1 MQFTES
7 EVRFLRQENAIRKIK
22 PMLDLRELGCP
33 EHIFEKVLE
42 SRRHKLGP
50 EFAKFREQQ
59 GTSLTTPARPD
70 LDARIA
76 AARLF

>member
-7 EVRFLRQENAIRKIK
+7 EVRFLRQENAICKIK

-33 EHIFEKVLE
+33 EHIFERVLE
-42 SRRHKLGP
+42 SRRKKLGP
-50 EFAKFREQQ
+50 EFAKSREQQ
-59 GTSLTTPARPD
+59 GASLTTPTQLD

-76 AARLF
+76 AAKIF